1 MRNRT
6 EDQIRLVLIRHGATE
21 SNKERRYLGKTDEA
35 LSKEGIDELNK
46 AKLAGYYP
54 KVRYVFSSPMKRC
67 IQTAGIL
74 YPGKEPV
81 IIPEWE
87 EMDFGI
93 FEGKNYIELQDN
105 ARYQEWINSNGT
117 LPFPEGESREAFSR
131 RCDIGFRRM
140 TELLFDLME
149 QDSCEEKA
157 VAAIVHG
164 GTIMSLLS
172 QYGGGNYFDY
182 QVSNGD
188 GYQCLL
194 RIDHIGE
201 LSYAVSYVGILS
213 RISS

>member
-6 EDQIRLVLIRHGATE
+6 EDQIRLVLIRHGATK
-21 SNKERRYLGKTDEA
+21 SNKEHRYLGKTDEP
-35 LSKEGIDELNK
+35 LSKEGIDALNK
-46 AKLAGYYP
+46 AKLAGRYP

-67 IQTAGIL
+67 IQTVGLL
-74 YPGKEPV
+74 YPEKEPV

-93 FEGKNYIELQDN
+93 FEGKNYIELQGN
-105 ARYQEWINSNGT
+105 AKYQEWIDSNGT
-117 LPFPEGESREAFSR
+117 LPFPEGESRETFSR
-131 RCDIGFRRM
+131 RCDVGFHRM
-140 TELLFDLME
+140 AELLFELME
-149 QDSCEEKA
+149 QDPDEEKT
-157 VAAIVHG
+157 VAAVVHG

-194 RIDHIGE
+194 RICSMKENGTEDLEIVDIKK
-201 LSYAVSYVGILS
+201 LS
-213 RISS
+213 

>member
-1 MRNRT
+1 MRNWT

-21 SNKERRYLGKTDEA
+21 SNKERRYLGRTDEP
-35 LSKEGIDELNK
+35 LSKEGIDELYK

-54 KVRYVFSSPMKRC
+54 EARYVFSSPMKRC

-74 YPGKEPV
+74 YPGNEPV
-81 IIPEWE
+81 IIQEWA

-93 FEGKNYIELQDN
+93 FEGKNYKELQGN
-105 ARYQEWINSNGT
+105 AQYQEWIDSNGT
-117 LPFPEGESREAFSR
+117 LPFPGGESREAFSR
-131 RCDIGFRRM
+131 RNDIGFRRM
-140 TELLFDLME
+140 AGLLSGLMVKE
-149 QDSCEEKA
+149 PCEEKT

-172 QYGGGNYFDY
+172 QYDGGNYFDY
-182 QVSNGD
+182 QVSNGE

-201 LSYAVSYVGILS
+201 
-213 RISS
+213 